1 MSKIM
6 QNLVVLMEPFED
18 ADNVSVNTG
27 NMLFNRF
34 SVDEDAA
41 FELSVYYL
49 EKASRDMMYTENL
62 EFEEKRK
69 VKGKGS
75 CF

>member
-1 MSKIM
+1 MSKTM

-69 VKGKGS
+69 VKGKRS